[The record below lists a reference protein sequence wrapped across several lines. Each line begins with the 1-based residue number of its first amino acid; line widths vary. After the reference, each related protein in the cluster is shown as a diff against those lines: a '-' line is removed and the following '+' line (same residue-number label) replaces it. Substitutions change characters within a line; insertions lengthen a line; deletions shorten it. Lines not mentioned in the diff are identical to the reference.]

1 MSPGN
6 PMSHYSISD
15 LSKEFDL
22 TSRAIR
28 FYEDKG
34 LLSPERIGTKRLY
47 NRKDR
52 ARIKLIVRGK
62 KLGFSLSEIDEL
74 IELYENKDDEVPQLL
89 VYRDKLLIQLSKME
103 QQKSE
108 LERMIFDVKVAEREC
123 LATLNAKGI
132 ETDDL

>member
-1 MSPGN
+1 
-6 PMSHYSISD
+6 MSHYSISD